1 MAIHTTFRIFIL
13 TFVVYLTTACA
24 PVKREG
30 DMQAPIN
37 HVVLIDLQNPEDA
50 PELLND
56 CEKYLKPI
64 PSVITYWAGSP
75 LDIGRGAAVDGNY
88 DVGLCVGFTT
98 VEGYKA
104 YGTDP
109 GHVLLVDKWKSR
121 WNAARIFDVISP

>member
-1 MAIHTTFRIFIL
+1 
-13 TFVVYLTTACA
+13 
-24 PVKREG
+24 
-30 DMQAPIN
+30 MQAPIN

-50 PELLND
+50 AELLDD
-56 CEKYLKPI
+56 CMKYLKPI

-75 LDIGRGAAVDGNY
+75 LDIGRGEAVDGNY

-98 VEGYKA
+98 VEGYTS

-121 WNAARIFDVISP
+121 WNNARIFDVVSP